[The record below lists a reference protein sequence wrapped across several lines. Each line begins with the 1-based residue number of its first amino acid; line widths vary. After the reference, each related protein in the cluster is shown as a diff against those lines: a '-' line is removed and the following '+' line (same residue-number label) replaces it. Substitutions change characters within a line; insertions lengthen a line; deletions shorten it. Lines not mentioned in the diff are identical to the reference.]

1 MSGPHHPNKF
11 VATAS
16 HPPLFPGLL
25 SVFDLVGIQSVAAQ
39 RLALAVVTSVAVLLM
54 GLLGNRVAGPLVG
67 IAAAAI
73 VAFNPVWILPVG
85 ALMSESIF
93 LVLIPLLLLQ
103 ALRCLE
109 KPTIGRYVVLGVVV
123 ACAVLTR
130 PDAID
135 FVVFLGVPLLILIPV
150 PWQNRGLL
158 GVALLAG
165 LLLLLGPWLIRNEV
179 QIGGAVLSDQEG
191 LTLAGSYCAY
201 TFNSADP
208 SYGSFNGLCPLDGAE
223 YVVHYK
229 KPPNGASQWTELALD
244 RQLTH
249 DSEQFAIHHLSALP
263 RVIVAREAATWG
275 LGNHSYQLALAN
287 AEGRNETYEQAGWIV
302 YWVMAPFVVI
312 GGVVLARRSW
322 RPLAI
327 LVAPLG
333 VVAVNAAI
341 VYGSTRLRIAAEPSL
356 AVLAA
361 TGGIATANRIVL
373 ALRGE

>member
-1 MSGPHHPNKF
+1 M
-11 VATAS
+11 
-16 HPPLFPGLL
+16 
-25 SVFDLVGIQSVAAQ
+25 
-39 RLALAVVTSVAVLLM
+39 
-54 GLLGNRVAGPLVG
+54 
-67 IAAAAI
+67 
-73 VAFNPVWILPVG
+73 
-85 ALMSESIF
+85 
-93 LVLIPLLLLQ
+93 
-103 ALRCLE
+103 
-109 KPTIGRYVVLGVVV
+109 GRYVVLGVVV

-135 FVVFLGVPLLILIPV
+135 FVVFLGVPLLILVAV
-150 PWQNRGLL
+150 PWQNRALL

-165 LLLLLGPWLIRNEV
+165 HVLLLGPWLIRNEV

-191 LTLAGSYCAY
+191 LTLAGSYCPD

-208 SYGSFNGLCPLDGAE
+208 NYGSWDGTCSLETGA
-223 YVVHYK
+223 YFVLFK
-229 KPPNGASQWTELALD
+229 KPPNRARQWTELTLD
-244 RQLTH
+244 RELTH
-249 DSEQFAIHHLSALP
+249 FSEQFAVHHLSALP

-275 LGNHSYQLALAN
+275 LDHSFQLRLAVD
-287 AEGRNETYEQAGWIV
+287 EGRNETYEQAGWIA
-302 YWVMAPFVVI
+302 YWVMVPFVVI

-322 RPLAI
+322 RPLVI

-341 VYGSTRLRIAAEPSL
+341 VYGSTRLRTAAEPSL